1 MYKVISGVALL
12 FACLLGA
19 MWAGSG
25 SSQSS
30 GPLKEI
36 TLERSSDGHFYAD
49 VLVNGHNVRFLVDTG
64 AGAVALTE
72 EDARTAGIAV
82 DPSRFSSIGEGASGL
97 VRGEFVSLD
106 DVKLESFAPADV
118 KAAVVQGASV
128 SLLGQ
133 PFLDRL
139 DEIVIRKDVMI
150 LRYS

>member
-1 MYKVISGVALL
+1 MQKLL
-12 FACLLGA
+12 ATLAIGLFGIGCFL
-19 MWAGSG
+19 WW
-25 SSQSS
+25 SSTPRPS
-30 GPLKEI
+30 GPAKEI
-36 TLERSSDGHFYAD
+36 VLERSSDGHFYAD
-49 VLVNGHNVRFLVDTG
+49 VAVNGHSVRFLVDTG

-72 EDARTAGIAV
+72 ADAHQAGIKV
-82 DPSRFSSIGEGASGL
+82 DPSQFRSIGEGPSGL
-97 VRGEFVSLD
+97 VLGSFVEPDSMSLQG
-106 DVKLESFAPADV
+106 FAPPDV